1 MIVLLTIQKKYLAE
15 LKHIYPALRI
25 QPVEQTPID
34 YNPKKY
40 ALKEGIAV
48 ARYEHLL
55 FTDADCLPLSKN
67 WIGEMA
73 RGFFADSVLILGYSP
88 YIRYSGF
95 LNALIKYET
104 LLSAIQYLSFS
115 VKGNPYM
122 GVGRNLAYTKTCFN
136 QNNGFESHK
145 QTLGGDDDLFVKD
158 ASAQHKTNIVI
169 SAGSQTLSI
178 PKKTYS
184 EWFVQK
190 RRHLAVGQQYKTA
203 DKLRIGLFMLANIF
217 FYVSAIILLFAQYNL
232 TFFAILVC
240 IRYIVVFTV
249 YGLIT
254 RKLNEQISVMLIPL
268 LDLVYIYNY
277 LILGLSVLMYK
288 KIRWK

>member
-1 MIVLLTIQKKYLAE
+1 
-15 LKHIYPALRI
+15 
-25 QPVEQTPID
+25 
-34 YNPKKY
+34 
-40 ALKEGIAV
+40 
-48 ARYEHLL
+48 
-55 FTDADCLPLSKN
+55 
-67 WIGEMA
+67 
-73 RGFFADSVLILGYSP
+73 
-88 YIRYSGF
+88 
-95 LNALIKYET
+95 
-104 LLSAIQYLSFS
+104 
-115 VKGNPYM
+115 M

-145 QTLGGDDDLFVKD
+145 QTLGGDDDLFIKD
-158 ASAQHKTNIVI
+158 ASAKHKTNIVI
-169 SAGSQTLSI
+169 SAESQTLSI

-184 EWFVQK
+184 DWFVQK

-217 FYVSAIILLFAQYNL
+217 FYLSAIILLFAQYNL

-240 IRYIVVFTV
+240 IRCIVVFTV
-249 YGLIT
+249 YGQIA
-254 RKLNEQISVMLIPL
+254 RKLKEQISVMLIPL